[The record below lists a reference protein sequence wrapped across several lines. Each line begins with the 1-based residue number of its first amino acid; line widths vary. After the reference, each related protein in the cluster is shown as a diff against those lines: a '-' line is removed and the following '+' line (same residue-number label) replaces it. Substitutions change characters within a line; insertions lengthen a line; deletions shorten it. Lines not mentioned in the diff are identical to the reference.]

1 MKYTCWGAA
10 KQVTGS
16 MHLLELENGYT
27 ILVDCG
33 IDYED
38 KSNKEI
44 NANFAFDAK
53 DVDVLLLTHAH
64 IDHSGNI
71 PNLVKQ
77 GFRGEIIC
85 TEPTAYLLEKLW
97 IDSVNIQNN
106 NSKRKKSVRLY
117 GFGEV
122 KKANEQILTYDY
134 YRKFEL
140 NDAVSFTFYEAG
152 HIIGAASI
160 RLEIKEGGIVK
171 TIGFTGDLGNPG
183 AKLIVDAMPMPG
195 LDVLVSETTYGN
207 RKHKET
213 RSAEEVLIEQV
224 TNTCINQEGR
234 LIIPAFSVGRT
245 QSVLFTLKK
254 LFTEGKLPP
263 VRVFADSPLALA
275 SSNIHNKFVRFL
287 NEEAQQH
294 HREEAG
300 SLFDFKSLHL
310 VEDEEDVEEMEL
322 YRESCIIVSSAG
334 MLEGGRIQHHI
345 SDHIQNPL
353 CTVLIAGFCSPGTL
367 GAQLLEGKSS
377 IRIKGND
384 KYVFAKVLQ
393 TDVFSAHPD
402 IVGLTDYFE
411 KSDSNHLQK
420 IFFVHGEEEAM
431 YDLRDTLND
440 SLQPKVI
447 IPGRGEEWVL

>member
-16 MHLLELENGYT
+16 MHLLELESGYT

-44 NANFAFDAK
+44 NANFSFDPSQ
-53 DVDVLLLTHAH
+53 VDVIILTHAH

-97 IDSVNIQNN
+97 VDSVNIQNN
-106 NSKRKKSVRLY
+106 NSKRKKSIRLY
-117 GFGEV
+117 GFAEV
-122 KKANEQILTYDY
+122 KKSLEQILTYKFY
-134 YRKFEL
+134 KKFEL
-140 NDAVSFTFYEAG
+140 NEDVSFTLYEAG
-152 HIIGAASI
+152 HIIGAASV
-160 RLEIKEGGIVK
+160 RLEITEGGTTK

-183 AKLIVDAMPMPG
+183 AKLIVDAKPMPD
-195 LDVLVSETTYGN
+195 LDVLVTETTYGN
-207 RKHKET
+207 REHKET
-213 RSAEEVLIEQV
+213 RTAEEVLIEQV
-224 TNTCINQEGR
+224 TNTCINQDGR

-245 QSVLFTLKK
+245 QSILFTLKK
-254 LFTEGKLPP
+254 LFNEGKLPP

-275 SSNIHNKFVRFL
+275 SSNIHNKFAHYL
-287 NEEAQQH
+287 NEEARFHKQS
-294 HREEAG
+294 EG
-300 SLFDFKSLHL
+300 SLFDFKSLYL
-310 VEDEEDVEEMEL
+310 VEDEEDVEDMEL
-322 YRESCIIVSSAG
+322 YRDSCIIVSSAG

-345 SDHIQNPL
+345 SDHVQNPL
-353 CTVLIAGFCSPGTL
+353 CTILIAGFCSPGTL

-377 IRIKGND
+377 IRIKGKD

-402 IVGLTDYFE
+402 ITGLTDYFE
-411 KSDSNHLQK
+411 KSDSDKLEK

-431 YDLRDTLND
+431 YDLRDTLNN
-440 SLQPKVI
+440 SLQSKVI
-447 IPGRGEEWVL
+447 IPGRGEEWLL